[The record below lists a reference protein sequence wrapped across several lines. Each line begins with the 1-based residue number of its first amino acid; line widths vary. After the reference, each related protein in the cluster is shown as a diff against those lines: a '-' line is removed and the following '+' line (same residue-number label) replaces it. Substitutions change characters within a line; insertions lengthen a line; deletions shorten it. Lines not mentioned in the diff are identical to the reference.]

1 MLRVATVLSAH
12 EWEARLVAAARESAA
27 VKLVLRAYLPEEVTR
42 RADSID
48 VVVAGAETSWV
59 TPTRVAAWRR
69 LGIRVVGMHARADR
83 PAVERLSAGG
93 ADLILEE
100 DLDAEQLVREIR
112 LLDPRSS
119 EQSSRRGHVFAVTG
133 IRGGPGRTEVATALA
148 WAAAGKGEAALV
160 DADLAGPSI
169 AVRLGLPPRPD
180 LADCVD
186 VSLDRGGDVANA
198 AQTIGRL
205 RVVPGALRPT
215 GIRPES
221 AVDVTEALAVAGTVV
236 VDAGPWTEASAVIG
250 SADSVVFVV
259 EASPV
264 GIVRASRIVDTWVGP
279 PPILVLNKVRRH
291 RRDDMITAL
300 RKWSGLEP
308 QVVIPLRMAIRA
320 ASTRGSAPHRSLV
333 RAVHHIVGG
342 ISRGG

>member
-1 MLRVATVLSAH
+1 MLRVATILSAR
-12 EWEARLVAAARESAA
+12 EWEPRLVAAARESAA
-27 VKLVLRAYLPEEVTR
+27 VKLVLRAYLPEEVSR

-59 TPTRVAAWRR
+59 TPTRVASWRR
-69 LGIRVVGMHARADR
+69 LGIRVVGVHSRADQ
-83 PAVERLSAGG
+83 PAIDRLSAGG

-112 LLDPRSS
+112 MLDPRSRD
-119 EQSSRRGHVFAVTG
+119 QPDARGRVFAVTG
-133 IRGGPGRTEVATALA
+133 VRGGPGRTEVAVGLA

-186 VSLDRGGDVANA
+186 VALDRGGDVVNA
-198 AQTIGRL
+198 AQAIGRL
-205 RVVPGALRPT
+205 RVVPGALRSA

-221 AVDVTEALAVAGTVV
+221 AVDVVEALANAGTVV
-236 VDAGPWTEASAVIG
+236 VDAGPWTEASTVIG
-250 SADSVVFVV
+250 SADSVIFVV

-264 GIVRASRIVDTWVGP
+264 GIVRASRIVDTWVGAP
-279 PPILVLNKVRRH
+279 PVLVLNKVRRH

-308 QVVIPLRMAIRA
+308 QVVIPLRMAIRT
-320 ASTRGSAPHRSLV
+320 ASTSGSAPHRSLV
-333 RAVHHIVGG
+333 RALHQIVGG
-342 ISRGG
+342 MSRGG